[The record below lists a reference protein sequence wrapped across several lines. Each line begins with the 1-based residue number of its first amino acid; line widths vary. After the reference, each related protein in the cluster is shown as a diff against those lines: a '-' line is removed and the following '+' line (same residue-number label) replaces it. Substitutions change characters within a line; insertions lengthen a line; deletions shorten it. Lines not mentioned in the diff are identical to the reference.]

1 MTGHRRCRGSQAGL
15 VSSQHLSKGTCSDLD
30 GYFGGYFFNQFTLQ
44 LLFVDVLP
52 HVLRFHITD
61 LKYGLSHC
69 R

>member
-15 VSSQHLSKGTCSDLD
+15 VSSQHLSKGTRSDLD
-30 GYFGGYFFNQFTLQ
+30 GCSGGYFFNQFTLQ

-52 HVLRFHITD
+52 HVLMFHITD

-69 R
+69 H